1 MKYYFA
7 YGSNLDVE
15 QMKIRCP
22 DSELVGESVLNGYK
36 LAFTAESKMWG
47 GGVADIVV
55 NNGSEVWGVLYKVSD
70 NDLTNLDRYEGVP
83 DLYNR
88 INVVVAAKNGTKFE
102 AVSYGIVDKQEFVQ
116 PSTAYLSII
125 LKAAKKFKFPNRCV
139 KFIEGFKNV

>member
-55 NNGSEVWGVLYKVSD
+55 NNGSEVWGVLYKISD
-70 NDLTNLDRYEGVP
+70 NDLTNLDRYESVP

-88 INVVVAAKNGTKFE
+88 INLG
-102 AVSYGIVDKQEFVQ
+102 
-116 PSTAYLSII
+116 
-125 LKAAKKFKFPNRCV
+125 
-139 KFIEGFKNV
+139 